1 VKLRPDRHR
10 NDGGEIL
17 AAVKPMIVI
26 E

>member
-17 AAVKPMIVI
+17 AAVKPMIVT